1 MKTRYNFFSILV
13 FATVNLLFL
22 VSLLIFEMRK
32 GEIRFFYL
40 GILITLGL
48 YFYASVCNI
57 ELTESFVHITS
68 IFKNIEIPINDVNI
82 TSVDT
87 FKQGEFCITL
97 NSKRIRLKYKRENYD
112 RVYQL
117 LNSSPDLQHKM
128 EEQRKKCFSS
138 L

>member
-1 MKTRYNFFSILV
+1 MKTRYNFLRIIIFIVL
-13 FATVNLLFL
+13 NLLVL
-22 VSLLIFEMRK
+22 ILLLFFEIK
-32 GEIRFFYL
+32 NSEIRFFYL

-97 NSKRIRLKYKRENYD
+97 NSKKIRLKYKRENYD

-117 LNSSPDLQHKM
+117 LKSSPDLQSKM